1 VCKEFREGILK
12 DIDKIQAKRR
22 ALRREYGE
30 LYDRVSR
37 LLFRSDPIGINFE
50 DNTDEYEPEVDTIL
64 PRLRAC
70 VSPEDVQ
77 RVVYEE
83 FCRWFSV
90 DDAGHLEHYEQIG
103 RDIWAEIRGTR
114 WSGEGKSS
122 T

>member
-1 VCKEFREGILK
+1 MDEVSEGILT
-12 DIDKIQAKRR
+12 DIEKIQAKRR

-37 LLFRSDPIGINFE
+37 LLFSWDPIGINFE

-70 VSPEDVQ
+70 GGAEDVQ
-77 RVVYEE
+77 LVVYEE
-83 FCRWFSV
+83 FCRWFTV
-90 DDAGHLEHYEQIG
+90 EDAGPLERYEQIG
-103 RDIWAEIRGTR
+103 GDIWAEIRGTR
-114 WSGEGKSS
+114 WSGERKSS